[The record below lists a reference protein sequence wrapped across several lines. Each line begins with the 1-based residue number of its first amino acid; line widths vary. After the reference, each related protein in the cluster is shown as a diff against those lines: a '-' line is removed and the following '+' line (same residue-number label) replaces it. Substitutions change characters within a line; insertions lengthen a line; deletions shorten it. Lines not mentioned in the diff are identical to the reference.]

1 MAFQRSSVKL
11 EGKIGDL
18 SFYKVDDNFLVKQKG
33 GNSKKRI
40 ANDPIF
46 ERTRENAMEFGNAS
60 SFTKQLKLSLK
71 LSLGCSFELFS
82 DPSLTNRLNKR
93 INSILKADSVN
104 TRGNRQL
111 LNDNLFLL
119 TGFSLNNVAAL
130 KDTFFIPLVS
140 EWLKSEKLIRLKL
153 PRFLPKSVT
162 DAPEKA
168 SLFQFHVCATMKV
181 NENLQSISMHSEL
194 FALDTVQE
202 AQDLDLLLG
211 EVNADVAILFFG
223 ISFFSEVAGYAVPL
237 TAPCKNALDVISVSV
252 KS

>member
-1 MAFQRSSVKL
+1 MAFQRGSVKL

-18 SFYKVDDNFLVKQKG
+18 SFYKVDDNFLAKQKG
-33 GNSKKRI
+33 GHSKDRI
-40 ANDPIF
+40 ANDPTF
-46 ERTRENAMEFGNAS
+46 ERTRENAMEFGNSS
-60 SFTKQLKLSLK
+60 SFAKKLRLSLK
-71 LSLGCSFELFS
+71 QSLGPSFELFS

-130 KDTFFIPLVS
+130 KDTFFIPLVP
-140 EWLKSEKLIRLKL
+140 EWLEPEKLIRLKL

-181 NENLQSISMHSEL
+181 NENLETISMYSQL
-194 FALDTVQE
+194 FALDKVQE
-202 AQDLDLLLG
+202 AQDLDLSLG
-211 EVNADVAILFFG
+211 EINADATIVFFG
-223 ISFFSEVAGYAVPL
+223 ISFFSEIAGYAVPL
-237 TAPCKNALDVISVSV
+237 TMPCKNALDVISVAV
-252 KS
+252 